1 MTLTAATG
9 PLLSDILDPARLHA
23 MLAQGFVRTQAHPS
37 RPLAIYNY
45 TEACQFAGVWNEITL
60 ACRGL
65 VVDSGTG
72 RSRSSSTMA
81 SPAPPTST

>member
-9 PLLSDILDPARLHA
+9 PLLSDILDPALLDA
-23 MLAQGFVRTQAHPS
+23 MLAQGFVRTQAHPT

-45 TEACQFAGVWNEITL
+45 TEACQFAGVWNEVTL

-65 VVDSGTG
+65 VVDTGTG
-72 RSRSSSTMA
+72 VVLARPFARDQA
-81 SPAPPTST
+81 HCLTS